1 MKDLL
6 SHLAIAATTV
16 VAVLFSFGLPRS
28 VSSFAPHY
36 PSRRPKTAMIP
47 KYPWNFAHSQDSKKP
62 RPCSPRCLVYY
73 LLVSDSSRSDSYL

>member
-1 MKDLL
+1 MLQRLKVFPHRKIVVVQSCPVQTFSKCHVRLSRCYMKDLL

-47 KYPWNFAHSQDSKKP
+47 KYP
-62 RPCSPRCLVYY
+62 
-73 LLVSDSSRSDSYL
+73 